1 MGVIF
6 VKELK
11 ALIRSLRGII
21 SITVFALASG
31 IIFTVNNINLAYPSI
46 DAVIE
51 GFSHVAAIVIPVVS
65 CFAIT
70 GERKKGLNEF
80 LATLP
85 FTRVQI
91 VLGKLIANIVFFL
104 IPTGIICLYPI
115 ILGFFGTPSYS
126 YSYIAILFLIVFET
140 FIISFCMMLS
150 AIFKK
155 SWQVLVTVY
164 SSLLALFLLGALA
177 VLFPKPIE
185 QICKFISPFKRFEPI
200 VYGKLDVSSLAFYL
214 LLTVLFVFICIKYY
228 SVKKTVS
235 ASKFKLSASCAL
247 LSLVVIATSAATA
260 FLPDTFRWA
269 DVSATK
275 LYAVSNSTKQF
286 IDSVDED
293 VTLYLIDA
301 DTSNGEEKLVGFIER
316 YCAGSPYIKLEM
328 VDTSED
334 TEFRSKYGFTES
346 ANLSFCIVVE
356 SERRTRIISADELFV
371 WYNASY
377 PDFGY
382 MSASELDYNI
392 RYLANMLEQYSSYYS
407 QMSSTEQT
415 QYSEYMTMYQSLYY
429 MTGRYLDAENV
440 MTQAIDYVTADV
452 IPTFYFATGHGEKN
466 TASGPL
472 DITVIDEIPTEA
484 SMILIN
490 TPDTDYSASEV
501 DMLIEYMNNGGRVV
515 MFTNGSNNEMPNLA
529 RLAASVGL
537 SADSDA
543 IDGGEGNTVTA
554 TVHTSSSVFS
564 AMASSET
571 LTLDMIDADS
581 IVADNTN
588 SSFQYTTLF
597 SIDVEEELE
606 VDDGEG
612 GKKTETKVATKDLGV
627 MASKSNEPVLIWISG
642 SDTFNRDINDIEEDE
657 LEQYV
662 ITTRCLQYIVA
673 ATNKSFVS
681 SVPSVPSAEYD
692 LATPLTVEADDV
704 SIIGTAVIG
713 VIPFAILAAGL
724 FHIYLRK
731 KRGRPAA

>member
-11 ALIRSLRGII
+11 ALVRSLRGII
-21 SITVFALASG
+21 SITVFALAAG

-46 DAVIE
+46 DAVIAS
-51 GFSHVAAIVIPVVS
+51 FSLVAAIVIPVVS

-70 GERKKGLNEF
+70 EERKKGLNEF

-85 FTRVQI
+85 FTSVQI
-91 VLGKLIANIVFFL
+91 VLGKLMANVVFFL

-140 FIISFCMMLS
+140 FIVSFCMMLS
-150 AIFKK
+150 ALFKK

-164 SSLLALFLLGALA
+164 SSLLVLFLLGSFAI
-177 VLFPKPIE
+177 LFPKPIE
-185 QICKFISPFKRFEPI
+185 QICKFISPFRRFDPI

-228 SVKKTVS
+228 SVKKTVTV
-235 ASKFKLSASCAL
+235 SKFKFSVSCAL
-247 LSLVVIATSAATA
+247 LSLAVIVTSVATA
-260 FLPDTFRWA
+260 FLPVTFRWA

-275 LYAVSNSTKQF
+275 IYTVSDSTKQF

-301 DTSNGEEKLVGFIER
+301 DTSEEKLVSFIER
-316 YCAGSPYIKLEM
+316 YCAESPYLKFER
-328 VDTSED
+328 VDTSKD

-346 ANLSFCIVVE
+346 ATLSFCIVVE

-382 MSASELDYNI
+382 MSASDLEYNI
-392 RYLANMLEQYSSYYS
+392 SYLANMLEQYSSYYS
-407 QMSSTEQT
+407 QMSSTDQA

-429 MTGRYLDAENV
+429 MTARYLDAENV
-440 MTQAIDYVTADV
+440 INRAIDYVTADV
-452 IPTFYFATGHGEKN
+452 IPTFYFAAGHGEKN
-466 TASGPL
+466 TSSGPL
-472 DITVIDEIPTEA
+472 DITAIDEIPTEA

-537 SADSDA
+537 SVDSDA
-543 IDGGEGNTVTA
+543 IDGGEDNTVTA

-571 LTLDMIDADS
+571 LTLDMIDANR
-581 IVADNTN
+581 IVADNTV
-588 SSFQYTTLF
+588 SSFKYTTLF
-597 SIDVEEELE
+597 SVDVEEKLG

-627 MASKSNEPVLIWISG
+627 MASKGDDPVFIWISG
-642 SDTFNRDINDIEEDE
+642 SDTFNRSIKDIKEDE
-657 LEQYV
+657 REQYV
-662 ITTRCLQYIVA
+662 IATRCLQYIVA

-681 SVPSVPSAEYD
+681 TVSSVSATEYD
-692 LATPLTVEADDV
+692 LSTPLTVEAGDV
-704 SIIGTAVIG
+704 SLIGTVVIG
-713 VIPFAILAAGL
+713 IIPFAILAAGL
-724 FHIYLRK
+724 FYIYLRK